1 MRATPK
7 RLGWTAV
14 VLAACG
20 SWFFWGPGSAG
31 PDTALAPASDP
42 TGGGVPAG
50 EPSLSE
56 PDSPASTERRTV
68 PFDAI
73 HCKVLEAH
81 TEAPLPDFVVRL
93 MWEEEVVVE
102 GRTDAAGAVVLQ
114 RVPGRIRLAVLPRR
128 GWELVEPAVV
138 LVGSGERFVFH
149 ARRSTATVLSG
160 QLIDAGT
167 DEALPHYLLEMAT
180 SDAGVIE
187 ARTDA
192 AGRFELALPR
202 GVSPTELRFVD
213 HRGIDEYF
221 VQVRTAAK
229 LDLPREGEEWQL
241 RVRVGPTYRLDL
253 AVPPDRLG
261 AHRALVLNA
270 DQLYEL
276 REGFE
281 GWATTP
287 IREGPPT
294 WIRFPERPFTQEA
307 GPWRV
312 FVVSRDG
319 LGWGRSDEITS
330 VEGIYPGIVPVRL
343 QQAGRLVGR
352 VLDQDGQGIAGVQ
365 LFLLPP
371 VSDAPPAAGAWFP
384 GDKSDVTGRYLFEW
398 LPPGEYVLRPSP
410 KRHEPMELTVEILA
424 GRTVEQD
431 LVLDA
436 LESAGSIRGRVVSR
450 SGRYDGWV
458 YVGLR
463 SKTSPGKM
471 FDTRPKLERDGERLV
486 AEFEFDDLPQGEYE
500 MTVQAGSLMQ
510 VTPASLTVRPPAD
523 GLEFVIEDAGPLVKF
538 GFHTFDAL
546 TGERIP
552 EFELYYSASRT
563 LTTISGGEWGTAAID
578 WVPADKAFFWAITAK
593 GYAPAYGDQDSF
605 GGDGSLRFAEVQLE
619 RGWGVQFNIH
629 GRDGSLAG
637 VTVLLDGQEAGISD
651 AGGIVRVRSAEP
663 PQRVQFQYRDW
674 TYWPD
679 DVDENGRIANSWSV
693 LRIYMRP

>member
-14 VLAACG
+14 VLLACG

-42 TGGGVPAG
+42 TGGGVSHG
-50 EPSLSE
+50 ESSLNE
-56 PDSPASTERRTV
+56 PDPFAGRERRAV
-68 PFDAI
+68 PLDAI
-73 HCKVLEAH
+73 HCKVLEAD
-81 TEAPLPDFVVRL
+81 TEVPLPDFVVRL
-93 MWEEEVVVE
+93 MREDEVAVE
-102 GRTDAAGAVVLQ
+102 ARTDAAGVVVLQ
-114 RVPGRIRLAVLPRR
+114 RPAGRIRLAVLPRS
-128 GWELVEPAVV
+128 GWEILEPAVV

-149 ARRSTATVLSG
+149 ARRFTATVLSG
-160 QLIDAGT
+160 LLIDAGT
-167 DEALPHYLLEMAT
+167 DEALPHYLLEMVT

-213 HRGIDEYF
+213 HRGIDEHF
-221 VQVRTAAK
+221 VQVRSAAE

-253 AVPPDRLG
+253 AVSPAELG
-261 AHRALVLNA
+261 TLRALVLNA
-270 DQLYEL
+270 DQLNAL
-276 REGFE
+276 RKGFR

-371 VSDAPPAAGAWFP
+371 ASDAPPAAWAWFP

-398 LPPGEYVLRPSP
+398 LPPGEYVLRPYP
-410 KRHEPMELTVEILA
+410 ERHEPMELTVGILA
-424 GRTVEQD
+424 GQTVEQD

-436 LESAGSIRGRVVSR
+436 LESAGSIRGRVVTR

-458 YVGLR
+458 RVGLR
-463 SKTSPGKM
+463 STTAPGKM
-471 FDTRPKLERDGERLV
+471 FDTRPKLERDGERMV
-486 AEFEFDDLPQGEYE
+486 ADFEFEDLPQGEYE
-500 MTVQAGSLMQ
+500 MTVSAGSLMQ
-510 VTPASLTVRPPAD
+510 VTPTSLTVRPPID
-523 GLEFVIEDAGPLVKF
+523 GLEFVIEDAGPMVSF
-538 GFHTFDAL
+538 GFHTFDAQ
-546 TGERIP
+546 TGERIA
-552 EFELYYSASRT
+552 EFNLYYSASKT
-563 LTTISGGEWGTAAID
+563 LTTNSGGEWGTAAIE
-578 WVPADKAFFWAITAK
+578 WVPADKAFFWAITPK
-593 GYAPAYGDQDSF
+593 GYMPAYGDQDSF
-605 GGDGSLRFAEVQLE
+605 GGDGALRFAELHLE
-619 RGWGVQFNIH
+619 RGWGVQFNIY
-629 GRDGSLAG
+629 GLDGSLPG
-637 VTVLLDGQEAGISD
+637 VVVLLDGREAGISD
-651 AGGIVRVRSAEP
+651 ADGIVRVRSAEP
-663 PQRVQFQYRDW
+663 PRRVQFQFRDW

-679 DVDENGRIANSWSV
+679 HVDENGRIASSWSV